1 VSTDGAAGGSSRQA
15 VVAGLI
21 CYVLWGAIPVLFI
34 VIGRAGSS
42 PWEILG
48 QRAMWSAPWAALLV
62 FAAGQGGQVAAA
74 FRRPKTLMLLA
85 LSAAFIGSGW
95 AVYVWSVNNGRN
107 LEASLGYY
115 ITPLLNMAAGAAL
128 FRERIDRIGALA
140 IALAIVG
147 VALQTWALGHPPVI
161 SLVLAGTFWAYGM
174 IRRRIDTD
182 AQAGLLVECLLMAV
196 PGLAFVLW
204 LGHRGG
210 ALFGHS
216 LAGSILL
223 AATGP
228 ATVVP
233 LALFAWTARRLP
245 FSTLGFLQFIGP
257 TMGFAVGVF
266 TGESLTPLRMVSFV
280 FIWAGAATFVF
291 GAWRAGRRL
300 RNPLTGRP
308 QATASLVNTGSDPA

>member
-1 VSTDGAAGGSSRQA
+1 
-15 VVAGLI
+15 
-21 CYVLWGAIPVLFI
+21 
-34 VIGRAGSS
+34 
-42 PWEILG
+42 
-48 QRAMWSAPWAALLV
+48 
-62 FAAGQGGQVAAA
+62 
-74 FRRPKTLMLLA
+74 
-85 LSAAFIGSGW
+85 
-95 AVYVWSVNNGRN
+95 
-107 LEASLGYY
+107 
-115 ITPLLNMAAGAAL
+115 MAAGAAL

-196 PGLAFVLW
+196 PGLVFVLW

-233 LALFAWTARRLP
+233 LALFAWTPAVLHPRLP
-245 FSTLGFLQFIGP
+245 
-257 TMGFAVGVF
+257 AVHRPDHG
-266 TGESLTPLRMVSFV
+266 LR
-280 FIWAGAATFVF
+280 
-291 GAWRAGRRL
+291 GRRL
-300 RNPLTGRP
+300 HR
-308 QATASLVNTGSDPA
+308 